1 MIIELGNYNE
11 GRELHIGDGTT
22 GSQAQ
27 VSYQDKVRRTSTT
40 RAAVC
45 MEVEQTGMQ
54 AGYRNAYKWLPS
66 RDREQVCMLALRSN
80 QKSISTPEDRN
91 RSKEKGVGTLRSQGC
106 RLSSLPMRWRMVM
119 RLSHDAHV
127 IPGSGHVAQDHWD
140 EFRLAVSW
148 ECPVRSRKVLGIGS
162 GLVGADRCGGRRRTR

>member
-27 VSYQDKVRRTSTT
+27 VSYRDEVWRTSTT

-54 AGYRNAYKWLPS
+54 AGYRNAYKRLPS
-66 RDREQVCMLALRSN
+66 
-80 QKSISTPEDRN
+80 
-91 RSKEKGVGTLRSQGC
+91 
-106 RLSSLPMRWRMVM
+106 
-119 RLSHDAHV
+119 
-127 IPGSGHVAQDHWD
+127 QD
-140 EFRLAVSW
+140 
-148 ECPVRSRKVLGIGS
+148 
-162 GLVGADRCGGRRRTR
+162 